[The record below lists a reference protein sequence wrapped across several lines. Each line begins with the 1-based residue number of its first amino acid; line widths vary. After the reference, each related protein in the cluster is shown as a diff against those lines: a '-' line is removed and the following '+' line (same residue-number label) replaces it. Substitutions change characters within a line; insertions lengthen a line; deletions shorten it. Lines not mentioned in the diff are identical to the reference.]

1 MAPGPGMERFRLE
14 VGYAHGVKPG
24 NIVGAISNEAGID
37 GKVIGRIELYED
49 YSTVDLPEGMPR
61 EILQIL
67 KKAWVSGNRMCLS
80 RMDVSSKRNKIAK
93 NRNFDKKNGLKK
105 RVREKKRDSRS

>member
-1 MAPGPGMERFRLE
+1 MPPGPGMERFRLE

-67 KKAWVSGNRMCLS
+67 KKAWVSGNQMRLS

-93 NRNFDKKNGLKK
+93 NRNFDKENGLKK
-105 RVREKKRDSRS
+105 RVREKRRDSRS

>member
-1 MAPGPGMERFRLE
+1 ME